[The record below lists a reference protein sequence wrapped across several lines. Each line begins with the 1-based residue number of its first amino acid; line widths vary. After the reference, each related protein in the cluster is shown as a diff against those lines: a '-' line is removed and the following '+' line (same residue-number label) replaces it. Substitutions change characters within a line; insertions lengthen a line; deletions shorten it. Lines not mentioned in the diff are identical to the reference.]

1 MPQTIPQEAPRSI
14 SLQVPNFS
22 TPNAACRTI
31 MGKSA
36 VESAR
41 AFNVALGRSVAIDG
55 YLVPANAQNSG
66 TLGDSSDMNDGH
78 MVPMRRKAGRR
89 AFLDGNFARRKLPL
103 KTNEYCIWDT
113 ELAGF
118 GLRVRPTGN
127 YFWFVRLRHRGKH
140 RRITLGK
147 TDDLDALLAR
157 SQARRLLAEAALDGL
172 PKRVVV
178 KSTPTMNDF
187 VATHFDDLARVWK
200 PSTAKRNANAW
211 RIDLAE
217 HFGEVLVADVSKA
230 EVVRWRD
237 ACAGEKEARFN
248 RAVPVLAALLKYAEA
263 LRMRRKGSNPCR
275 GMPRYKRQAMERYL
289 TPREYARIGA
299 ELRAC
304 ENEAPEQVAVIRLL
318 LYTGARRSEIEK
330 LRWDWVKPPRLVLPD
345 SKTGPKLIWLN
356 SQALAVLE
364 GIEQRSDCPFVFP
377 DRTGT
382 RPINVGMWW
391 SKFRRRCA
399 LPDVRIHDLRHS
411 FASTAIMDD
420 VPLATIGKLLGH
432 VLPETTAKY
441 AHLADEFVADA
452 AQRVS
457 GSLASAIGLRT

>member
-1 MPQTIPQEAPRSI
+1 
-14 SLQVPNFS
+14 V
-22 TPNAACRTI
+22 
-31 MGKSA
+31 
-36 VESAR
+36 R
-41 AFNVALGRSVAIDG
+41 ALDAALGRSVAVDG
-55 YLVPANAQNSG
+55 YLVPANARNSG
-66 TLGDSSDMNDGH
+66 TFGGSSGMADGQ
-78 MVPMRRKAGRR
+78 MVPVPTKLGRR

-118 GLRVRPTGN
+118 GLRVRPSGN

-147 TDDLDALLAR
+147 TDDLNAVLAR
-157 SQARRLLAEAALDGL
+157 AQARRLLAEAALDGL

-178 KSTPTMNDF
+178 KSTPTMSDF
-187 VATHFDDLARVWK
+187 VATYFDDLSRVWK
-200 PSTAKRNANAW
+200 PSTARRNANAW
-211 RIDLAE
+211 RLDLAE
-217 HFGEVLVADVSKA
+217 HFGDILVADVCKA
-230 EVVRWRD
+230 DVVRWRD

-275 GMPRYKRQAMERYL
+275 GMPRYKRRAMERYL
-289 TPREYARIGA
+289 TPREYARVGA
-299 ELRAC
+299 ELRAQ
-304 ENEAPEQVAVIRLL
+304 ELEFPQQVAIIRLL
-318 LYTGARRSEIEK
+318 LYTGARRGEIEQ
-330 LRWDWVKPPRLVLPD
+330 LHWDWVKPPLLVLPD
-345 SKTGPKLIWLN
+345 SKTGPKIIWLG

-364 GIEQRSDCPFVFP
+364 GIERQEDCPFVFP
-377 DRTGT
+377 DYTGT
-382 RPINVGMWW
+382 KPVHIGMWW
-391 SKFRRRCA
+391 TKFRRRCA
-399 LPDVRIHDLRHS
+399 LPDVRVHDLRHS

-441 AHLADEFVADA
+441 AHLADEVVADA

-457 GSLASAIGLRT
+457 GSLASAIGLRA